1 MRSTRIFQDIP
12 LEQGTEI
19 ILSERGKHHLVNV
32 LRARVGS
39 PVILFNGR
47 EEIEAHGRITAIS
60 KKDCIVLIEQII
72 QTRRESPL
80 RITLVQAISASD
92 KMDFTLQKS
101 VELGVA
107 AIHPVF
113 TERSQ
118 RPYKSPQQEK
128 KLRHWQGVIEHA
140 CEQSGRCLL
149 PTLHP
154 PCNLVEYLKSAGR
167 PETRLLL
174 SPTAD
179 QGLKEIKPGL
189 SLELHVGPEGGYS
202 EEEVRQLT
210 DHDIEAVKL
219 GERILRTETAGIAV
233 ISWLQVQHGD
243 LG

>member
-19 ILSERGKHHLVNV
+19 TLSDRGKHHLVNV

-39 PVILFNGR
+39 PVILFNGH
-47 EEIEAHGRITAIS
+47 EEIEALGRITVIS
-60 KKDCIVLIEQII
+60 KKDCIVLIEQLV

-101 VELGVA
+101 VELGVS

-118 RPYKSPQQEK
+118 RPYKSSQQEK

-149 PTLHP
+149 PRLHP
-154 PCNLVEYLKSAGR
+154 PCTLLEYLKSADR

-174 SPTAD
+174 SPTAN

-210 DHDIEAVKL
+210 EHDIEAVKL